1 MRKLESEHENP
12 IDDVLYCIC
21 DKLINFCTDYK
32 ITSNMITLFRIILSI
47 YITYLL
53 YYTNKIIHII
63 VLLIIFHFLDCMDGH
78 LARSTNQVTKMGD
91 YLDHFAD
98 LSLFF
103 IIFVYMLIKKYPNK
117 NIILISLIF
126 LTYVLSC
133 HIGLQQLQYKKTNP
147 QATEESLDLC
157 NNFHNLSLD
166 TIKYTKYFGHGTF
179 WIIIILFI
187 YYIKIS

>member
-1 MRKLESEHENP
+1 MRKLKSEHENP

-32 ITSNMITLFRIILSI
+32 ITPNMITLFRIILSI

-53 YYTNKIIHII
+53 YYTNNIRLII

-78 LARSTNQVTKMGD
+78 LARSTNQVSELGD

-98 LSLFF
+98 LSLYF

-179 WIIIILFI
+179 WIIIIFFI